1 MAAVFLFFHLY
12 RTFAVHKISMPGT
25 KASSFKIIFRSILRR
40 VENLIFLLKDKL
52 NERNFIYVASVL
64 VAVSCAFA
72 VIILKSFAHNI
83 FLWAND
89 INKFLKLPYINSL
102 LPIAGILLTVFVI
115 RNFLH
120 NHLEKGSSKILYAIA
135 RKGGIVPK
143 KQMYAQIVT
152 SSLTVGL
159 GGSAGLESPIVIT
172 GAAFGSNFAQKY
184 HLSQKDRILLLACG
198 VAAGISSAFN
208 APIAGVLFAIEVVLT
223 DVSISAFI
231 PIMISAATGVLVSKM
246 SLSNDVILN
255 FEQTLKFDYHNTPF
269 YILLG
274 LLAGLISIYHA
285 RNFQK
290 VEKFFG
296 SFKNKGYR
304 RALFGASILA
314 IMIFFFPTLF
324 GEGYESIKT
333 LASKNPGILLDNTML
348 EQFKSEWILLAFV
361 GVTMLL
367 KAFATGLTLG
377 SGGNGGNFAPSL
389 FVGSY
394 LGFFVSKIVNL
405 LNFTNPLPIANFTI
419 VGMAGILSGLF
430 HAPLTAIF
438 LIGEI
443 TGGYDLMV
451 PLMIVSSVSYA
462 VSKQFEKHSMDVKAL
477 ADKGEVNTSDK
488 DKNIVQSINFYNL
501 VQQKFKTITPGNP
514 LEDVIEIFSTSGQK
528 VIPVI
533 DKDKNLVGIIDF
545 EEVKALIFNPYR
557 VKFMTLDEIIS
568 QPKELILFEDRPEK
582 IMKLFEASKAS
593 ILPVIYKGKYFGFL
607 SKIDILES
615 YRQRL
620 KEMVIE

>member
-1 MAAVFLFFHLY
+1 MSS
-12 RTFAVHKISMPGT
+12 R
-25 KASSFKIIFRSILRR
+25 KASIFKIFFRSIFRR
-40 VENLIFLLKDKL
+40 AEHLVFLLKEKL
-52 NERNFIYVASVL
+52 SERNFIYFASVVIAITCSL
-64 VAVSCAFA
+64 A

-89 INKFLKLPYINSL
+89 INAFLKLPYINSL
-102 LPIAGILLTVFVI
+102 LPIAGILLTVFVV
-115 RNFLH
+115 RNFLG
-120 NHLEKGSSKILYAIA
+120 NSLEKGSSKVLYAVA
-135 RKGGIVPK
+135 KKGGIMPK

-198 VAAGISSAFN
+198 VSAGIGAAFN

-231 PIMISAATGVLVSKM
+231 PIMISAATGTLLSKIT
-246 SLSNDVILN
+246 LSADTILN
-255 FEQTLKFDYHNTPF
+255 FEQALKFDYRNTPF

-274 LLAGLISIYHA
+274 ILAGFTSIYHA

-290 VEKFFG
+290 IEGFF
-296 SFKNKGYR
+296 SSLKNKGYR
-304 RALFGASILA
+304 KALFGATILA
-314 IMIFFFPTLF
+314 LLIFFFPTLF

-333 LASKNPGILLDNTML
+333 LASDNPEILLDNTML
-348 EQFKSEWILLAFV
+348 EQFKSEWVLLAFV

-394 LGFFVSKIVNL
+394 LGFFVAKTVNL
-405 LNFTNPLPIANFTI
+405 LNVTSHLPIANFTI

-462 VSKQFEKHSMDVKAL
+462 VSKQFEKHAMDVKDL
-477 ADKGEVNTSDK
+477 ADKGDVFTSDK
-488 DKNIVQSINFYNL
+488 DKNIIQSINFYNL
-501 VQQKFKTITPGNP
+501 VQQHYKTLSLHDSTGK
-514 LEDVIEIFSTSGQK
+514 VVEIFSTSEQK
-528 VIPVI
+528 IIPII
-533 DKDKNLVGIIDF
+533 DNEKSLIGLIDF
-545 EEVKALIFNPYR
+545 EEVKAFLFNPNHL
-557 VKFMTLDEIIS
+557 KFMTMNEIMS
-568 QPKELILFEDRPEK
+568 QPKEIILFEDKPEK
-582 IMKLFEASKAS
+582 IIKLFESSGAT
-593 ILPVIYKGKYFGFL
+593 ILPVIFKGKYIGFL
-607 SKIDILES
+607 SKIDVLES
-615 YRQRL
+615 YRLRL

>member
-1 MAAVFLFFHLY
+1 
-12 RTFAVHKISMPGT
+12 MPSN
-25 KASSFKIIFRSILRR
+25 KASFFKIVFRSIFRR
-40 VENLIFLLKDKL
+40 AENLVFLLKDRL
-52 NERNFIYVASVL
+52 SERNFIYFAC
-64 VAVSCAFA
+64 VAVAITCSFA
-72 VIILKSFAHNI
+72 VILLKSFAHNI
-83 FLWAND
+83 FLLAND
-89 INKFLKLPYINSL
+89 INGFLKLPYINSL

-115 RNFLH
+115 RNFLN
-120 NHLEKGSSKILYAIA
+120 NHIEKGSSKVLYAVA
-135 RKGGIVPK
+135 KKGGIMPK

-198 VAAGISSAFN
+198 VAAGIGAAFN

-223 DVSISAFI
+223 DISISAFI
-231 PIMISAATGVLVSKM
+231 PIIISAATGALISTIT
-246 SLSNDVILN
+246 LSDDVILN
-255 FEQTLKFDYHNTPF
+255 FQQTLRFDYHNTPY

-274 LLAGLISIYHA
+274 ILAGLTSVYHA

-304 RALFGASILA
+304 RAFIGAFMLA
-314 IMIFFFPTLF
+314 VLIFFFPTLF

-348 EQFKSEWILLAFV
+348 ERFKSEWVLLAFV

-394 LGFFVSKIVNL
+394 LGYFVAKSINL
-405 LNFTNPLPIANFTI
+405 LNFTHPLPIANFTI

-438 LIGEI
+438 LIVEI

-451 PLMIVSSVSYA
+451 PLMIVSSVSFA
-462 VSKQFEKHSMDVKAL
+462 VSKQFEKHSMDVKSL
-477 ADKGEVNTSDK
+477 ADKGDVFTSDK
-488 DKNIVQSINFYNL
+488 DKNILQSINFYNL
-501 VQQKFKTITPGNP
+501 VQQHYKTLSLSDSPGKVV
-514 LEDVIEIFSTSGQK
+514 DIFSTSDQK
-528 VIPVI
+528 IIPIVAE
-533 DKDKNLVGIIDF
+533 DKSLIGLVDF
-545 EEVKALIFNPYR
+545 EEVKAFIFNPNH
-557 VKFMTLDEIIS
+557 VKFMTMSEIMS
-568 QPKELILFEDRPEK
+568 QPKEIILFEDKPEK
-582 IMKLFEASKAS
+582 IMKLFETSKTI
-593 ILPVIYKGKYFGFL
+593 ILPVIFKGKYFGFL
-607 SKIDILES
+607 SKIDVLES
-615 YRQRL
+615 YRHRL
-620 KEMVIE
+620 KEMIIE